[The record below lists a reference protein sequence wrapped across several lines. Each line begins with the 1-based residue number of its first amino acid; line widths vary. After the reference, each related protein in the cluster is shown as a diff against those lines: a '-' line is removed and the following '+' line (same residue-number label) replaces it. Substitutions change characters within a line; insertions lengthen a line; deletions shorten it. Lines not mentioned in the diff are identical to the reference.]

1 MKASESFSKRLS
13 LKVLISTISLVV
25 ATVTV
30 LSIVTFRTVRDASDK
45 IAASLLDSS
54 IKDLEMVFA
63 NVEDAA
69 INNIWTIKEHADD
82 PDFSYRV
89 TWRLLETNP
98 EIVGSTV
105 AFLPYFYPEKG
116 HWYAPYTYR
125 TPDSKSL
132 MSIQMGNENYDY
144 FSMEW
149 FTTPLKSGE
158 NYWSKPY
165 FDDGGGDQLMTT
177 FSIPIWDEE
186 GKIYAVF
193 TSDISISDLSC
204 KLTGVKP
211 YKNSYAI
218 LVDGEGNYICHPDSS
233 FILKKNIIA
242 DADDANNDD
251 FAKFARCLVAG
262 ERGKGEIHMKGGLA
276 NSLIISY
283 GPLKNGWREAI
294 VTPFFDVYGR
304 VSNLLFIFVTIAI
317 ICLFLL
323 YFFNKRI
330 ISRESM
336 PITEFTYAALNL
348 AQGNFHARIPEVHS
362 EDEIKRLHDSLHY
375 LENSINRYIKE
386 LKSTAAVK
394 ERIESELNIASNIQM
409 AMLTKD
415 FPESDGIDISATLHP
430 AKEVGG
436 DLYDCFIM
444 DGCLYFAVGDVSG
457 KGVPAALFMAI
468 TLSAFRFITGLG
480 LAMNDV
486 VSRINNA
493 FSKGNEVGMF
503 VTLFIGKINL
513 ETLEMEYCNAGHN
526 PIMTVTPEGKA
537 SLLLSKPN
545 IAAGLFQNFP
555 YEEETLQLKRG
566 SRLVIY
572 TDGVSEAENSSKDQ
586 YGEQR
591 MLDFADSRSASESS
605 QNFISAFSS
614 DVTAFTAGAEQ
625 NDDITILS
633 IKL

>member
-1 MKASESFSKRLS
+1 MKASESFAKRLS
-13 LKVLISTISLVV
+13 LKVLVSTISLVA

-30 LSIVTFRTVRDASDK
+30 LSIVTFRTVNDASDK
-45 IAASLLDSS
+45 IASSLLDCS
-54 IKDLEMVFA
+54 IKDLEMVFSD
-63 NVEDAA
+63 VEDAA
-69 INNIWTIKEHADD
+69 INNIWTIKEHADN
-82 PDFSYRV
+82 PDFAYRV

-105 AFLPYFYPEKG
+105 AFVPDYYPEKG
-116 HWYAPYTYR
+116 RWYAPYTYR
-125 TPDSKSL
+125 TQESKSL

-144 FSMEW
+144 LSMEW
-149 FTTPLKSGE
+149 FTAPVESGA
-158 NYWSKPY
+158 NCWSKPY

-193 TSDISISDLSC
+193 TSDISITALSV
-204 KLTGVKP
+204 KLADVKP

-218 LVDGEGNYICHPDSS
+218 LVDGDGNYICHPDSS
-233 FILKKNIIA
+233 YVLKKNILA
-242 DADDANNDD
+242 DADNTNNDD
-251 FAKFARCLVAG
+251 FARLARCLVAG
-262 ERGKGEIHMKGGLA
+262 ERGNGLVHMEGGLA
-276 NSLIISY
+276 NSLIVSY

-304 VSNLLFIFVTIAI
+304 VSNLLFIFITIAI
-317 ICLFLL
+317 LCLFLL
-323 YFFNKRI
+323 YYFNKRI

-348 AQGNFHARIPEVHS
+348 AQGNFHARIPEVHT

-375 LENSINRYIKE
+375 LERSINRYIKE
-386 LKSTAAVK
+386 LKSTTVVK
-394 ERIESELNIASNIQM
+394 ERIESELNIASSIQM
-409 AMLTKD
+409 SMLKKE
-415 FPESDGIDISATLHP
+415 FPESDGVDISATLRP

-436 DLYDCFIM
+436 DLYDCFIR
-444 DGCLYFAVGDVSG
+444 DGWLYFAVGDVSG

-468 TLSAFRFITGLG
+468 TLSAFRFISGLG
-480 LAMNDV
+480 LEMNEV
-486 VSRINNA
+486 ASRINNS
-493 FSKGNEVGMF
+493 FSDGNKEGMF

-526 PIMTVTPEGKA
+526 PIITVSPDGNA
-537 SLLLSKPN
+537 SLLHSKPN
-545 IAAGLFQNFP
+545 IAAGLFQDFP
-555 YEEETLQLKRG
+555 YEKETLQLTHG

-572 TDGVSEAENSSKDQ
+572 TDGVSEAENGSKDQ

-591 MLDFADSRSASESS
+591 MLDFSGSRPVSESS
-605 QNFISAFSS
+605 QDFISAFAS
-614 DVTAFTAGAEQ
+614 DVAEFTAGAEQ